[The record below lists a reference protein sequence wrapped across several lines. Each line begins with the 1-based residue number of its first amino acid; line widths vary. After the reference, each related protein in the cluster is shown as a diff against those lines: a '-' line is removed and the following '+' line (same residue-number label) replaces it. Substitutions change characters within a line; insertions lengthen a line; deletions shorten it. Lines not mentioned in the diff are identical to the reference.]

1 MPLTHLP
8 TPTGVPWEAT
18 YQGSRWV
25 ILRSSLFLLSSKFP
39 TSVSSPALYQI
50 SCCGLPFVWTPMS
63 TPPLYLHF
71 QLLQSGL
78 PGNLL
83 PAPVREA
90 DQPPKQVGDPLISH
104 LDLQI
109 QPPQSHH
116 QLCSRPTAMAWPTF
130 PPPVPGD

>member
-25 ILRSSLFLLSSKFP
+25 ILRSSLFLLSSKSSA
-39 TSVSSPALYQI
+39 SVSSPALYQI

-63 TPPLYLHF
+63 TLPLYLHF

-83 PAPVREA
+83 PAPVKEA
-90 DQPPKQVGDPLISH
+90 DQPRKQVGDPLIS
-104 LDLQI
+104 LV
-109 QPPQSHH
+109 SK
-116 QLCSRPTAMAWPTF
+116 SN
-130 PPPVPGD
+130 PPVSSPAL